1 MFTIIFSWIALFLV
15 ISFIGSLFLNKKVIE
30 FLNLKGDIQWYEYF
44 WVGLVAV
51 LAILQIWSIFLPV
64 NVYPLGFVFLLAFV
78 AFAISIKNIRN
89 YLRRISFKKLLWQN
103 RLFIVI
109 VGISLILISYASSL
123 PVGWEDTLLYHLNIV
138 KWNNLFPV
146 TPGLANLHLRLGV
159 SSSLFLFA
167 SMIDNLFLKD
177 RSSHIT
183 LSLLASVISV
193 EFIWLLLKSKIGL
206 IKIFCLTI
214 IPLLSS
220 LILRRTLVA
229 SLSPDFALEIIV
241 LAICIEFFQGD
252 VKSLVIAGI
261 LSILLLTVKLSG
273 VSFAAMIL
281 LFVLVKLGLYLK
293 NKSIKAISFVVLSGL
308 MLIIPYLYRDIIL
321 SGWLF
326 YPLPLFKINVPWA
339 LPNNMVKAMY
349 SVIKAWAIAPG
360 KGWDKYVGMP
370 FWGWF
375 PGWYTRNNWAIEM
388 KMFFSGAFLIIIAP
402 LAKIINKKL
411 IKKYANYFLVGVA
424 SFVSIFYMLF
434 TAPDFRFG
442 EIYFWIFFAV
452 TAGYYVYVIYKD
464 NPKLKMGLILVAAYL
479 CFTITWPVRIDSKP
493 IGKSVR
499 WEPTFPVEN
508 YVIRPDDGSPP
519 FNVFRPTDS
528 ELCGNSE
535 LPCAPQPEKLKI
547 KEIVPGDFSKGF
559 MPVD

>member
-1 MFTIIFSWIALFLV
+1 MFTIIFSWIALFIA
-15 ISFIGSLFLNKKVIE
+15 ISFIGSLFLNKKIIG

-44 WVGLVAV
+44 WIGFVFVV
-51 LAILQIWSIFLPV
+51 MILQIWSIFLPV
-64 NVYPLGFVFLLAFV
+64 NVYALGFVFLLAFV
-78 AFAISIKNIRN
+78 AFVISFKNIRN
-89 YLRRISFKKLLWQN
+89 CLRRISLRKLLWQN
-103 RLFIVI
+103 RLFITI
-109 VGISLILISYASSL
+109 VGIALILISYASSL
-123 PVGWEDTLLYHLNIV
+123 PVGWEDTLLYHLNVV
-138 KWNNLFPV
+138 KWNNLFQV
-146 TPGLANLHLRLGV
+146 VPGLANLHSRLGF

-177 RSSHIT
+177 RSSHIA

-193 EFIWLLLKSKIGL
+193 EVIWLLIKSKVGL
-206 IKIFCLTI
+206 IKIFCLTMV
-214 IPLLSS
+214 PLLSS

-241 LAICIEFFQGD
+241 LVICIEFLQNNT
-252 VKSLVIAGI
+252 KSLLTAGV
-261 LSILLLTVKLSG
+261 LSILLLTIKLSG

-281 LFVLVKLGLYLK
+281 LFVLIKLALSLK
-293 NKSIKAISFVVLSGL
+293 GESIKPIVFIILCGL
-308 MLIIPYLYRDIIL
+308 LLMVPYLYRDVIL

-339 LPNNMVKAMY
+339 LPEKDVRGMY

-370 FWGWF
+370 FWEWF

-388 KMFFSGAFLIIIAP
+388 KMFFSGVFLIIIAP
-402 LAKIINKKL
+402 LVKIINKEL
-411 IKKYANYFLVGVA
+411 IKKYANYFLVGIA
-424 SFVSIFYMLF
+424 SFVSMFYMLF

-452 TAGYYVYVIYKD
+452 TAGYYVYMIFKN
-464 NPKLKMGLILVAAYL
+464 NPKLKIGLILAVAYL

-499 WEPTFPVEN
+499 WEPSFPVEN
-508 YVIRPDDGSPP
+508 YLIRPSDGSSS
-519 FNVFRPTDS
+519 FVVLKPTDND
-528 ELCGNSE
+528 LCGNSN
-535 LPCAPQPEKLKI
+535 LPCTPYTGSNF
-547 KEIVPGDFSKGF
+547 KEIIPGDLSKGF